1 MSKDVIKFK
10 DELAKIFKDKF
21 HNGSI
26 RMPGN
31 IDIFEDGEYIVLKF
45 LNKRSVGLAKENNL
59 NMQDTNA
66 SFEGWAAAIYAH
78 YGKEKGKKIK
88 LDVAFELEK
97 ERIEGNGHYARFLYR
112 ILRFSEQYEWFEL
125 SESLEEVKDIFAEF
139 IVDNKGKLT
148 NNCPDSNGKEL
159 DEQEENNNGACSEH
173 IVELWMINS
182 GRKAL
187 CNALGLDEQTTI
199 YNQLP
204 VGLFRGSAA
213 TANRI
218 FTGGKSAIDMWTITD
233 DKFYMLELKFCNKMI
248 GIVTEAFFYIN
259 FVRDLMTLDGDFVL
273 NKAVKNKDVRGYGEL
288 INSEHKCK
296 EFCSV
301 MLVDAIHPL
310 INMETEAVLNDNNKG
325 IEYRRIKYD
334 FENIEFD
341 FKMI

>member
-31 IDIFEDGEYIVLKF
+31 IDITEDNEYVVMTF
-45 LNKRSVGLAKENNL
+45 LNKKSVGLAKEKNL

-66 SFEGWAAAIYAH
+66 AFEGWAAAIYAH
-78 YGKEKGKKIK
+78 YGKENGKKIK
-88 LDVAFELEK
+88 LDAEFELEK
-97 ERIEGNGHYARFLYR
+97 NFEGKGHYDRFLYR
-112 ILRFSEQYEWFEL
+112 VLRFSEQYEWFVL
-125 SESLEEVKDIFAEF
+125 SEKLEEVKTAFAGF
-139 IVDNKGKLT
+139 IYDNKMKLT
-148 NNCPDSNGKEL
+148 NNYPDSKGKEP

-173 IVELWMINS
+173 IVELWMING

-187 CNALGLDEQTTI
+187 CKALGIDENTTI

-204 VGLFRGSAA
+204 VGLFKGSTA

-218 FTGGKSAIDMWTITD
+218 FTGGKSAIDMWTITE
-233 DKFYMLELKFCNKMI
+233 DKFYMLELKFCNKMV

-259 FVRDLMTLDGDFVL
+259 FVRDLITLEGDFVL
-273 NKAVKNKDVRGYGEL
+273 NKNMKKTVRGYEL
-288 INSEHKCK
+288 ILDNEHKCK

-301 MLVDAIHPL
+301 MLADAIHPL
-310 INMETEAVLNDNNKG
+310 INKETEAVLNDNNKG

-341 FKMI
+341 FKWI

>member
-1 MSKDVIKFK
+1 MAKDVTGFK
-10 DELAKIFKDKF
+10 AELARIFKDKF
-21 HNGSI
+21 ENSSI

-31 IDIFEDGEYIVLKF
+31 IDITEENEYIVMTF
-45 LNKRSVGLAKENNL
+45 LNKQSVGLAKEKNL

-78 YGKEKGKKIK
+78 YGKEKCKKIK

-97 ERIEGNGHYARFLYR
+97 NFEGNGHYARFLYR
-112 ILRFSEQYEWFEL
+112 ILRFSEQYEWFVL
-125 SESLEEVKDIFAEF
+125 SEKLEGVKNLFGEF
-139 IVDNKGKLT
+139 IGENKGKLT

-173 IVELWMINS
+173 IVELWMINR
-182 GRKAL
+182 GRNALCKAL
-187 CNALGLDEQTTI
+187 QINENTTI

-204 VGLFRGSAA
+204 VGLFKDNAA
-213 TANRI
+213 NANRI

-248 GIVTEAFFYIN
+248 GIMTEAFFYIN
-259 FVRDLMTLDGDFVL
+259 FVRDLMTPDGDFVL

-288 INSEHKCK
+288 INNEHKCK

-301 MLVDAIHPL
+301 MLADAIHPL
-310 INMETEAVLNDNNKG
+310 INKETEAVLNDNNKG